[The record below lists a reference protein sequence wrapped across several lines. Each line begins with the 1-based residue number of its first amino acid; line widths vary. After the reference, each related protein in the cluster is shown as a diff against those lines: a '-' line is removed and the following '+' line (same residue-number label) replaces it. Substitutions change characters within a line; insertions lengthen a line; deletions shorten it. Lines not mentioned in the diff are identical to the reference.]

1 MFVTSVA
8 RLVPGSNR
16 ELVSE
21 GSHHAVG
28 AGATGTPS
36 SGLLSKENGG
46 IRQSN
51 V

>member
-8 RLVPGSNR
+8 RLVCGSNR

-21 GSHHAVG
+21 GHHAVG

-46 IRQSN
+46 MRQSN